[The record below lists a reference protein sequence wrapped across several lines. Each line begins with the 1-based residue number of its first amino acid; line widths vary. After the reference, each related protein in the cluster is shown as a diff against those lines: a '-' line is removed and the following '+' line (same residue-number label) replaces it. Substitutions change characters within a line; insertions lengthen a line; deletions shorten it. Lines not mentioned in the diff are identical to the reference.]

1 MGEIRVIKEYQNP
14 LLGRKEIE
22 FEVTHVKASSP
33 TRFEVKEKLSQM
45 LNVKPESIY
54 IIKMETKTNT
64 WRTLGTAHIYN
75 SEERAKLL
83 LPKHIILRNL
93 PKEEREKLK
102 EKKSS

>member
-1 MGEIRVIKEYQNP
+1 MGEVKLLKEYENP
-14 LLGRKEIE
+14 LLERKEVE

-33 TRFEVKEKLSQM
+33 SRFEVKEKLAEK
-45 LNVKPESIY
+45 LGVDPKFVY

-64 WRTLGTAHIYN
+64 WKTFGIAHVYN

-93 PKEEREKLK
+93 PKK
-102 EKKSS
+102 EKEKVEKEKA